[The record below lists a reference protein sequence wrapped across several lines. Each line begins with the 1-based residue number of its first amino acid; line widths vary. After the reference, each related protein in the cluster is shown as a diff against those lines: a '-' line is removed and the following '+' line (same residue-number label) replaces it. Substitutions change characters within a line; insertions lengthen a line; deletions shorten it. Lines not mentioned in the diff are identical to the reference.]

1 MYAFYMSLR
10 KPAGSQT
17 ENTFSIWRIRN
28 HNIGINLN
36 GNKLEN
42 VQRDTMNKKILKD
55 IELRE
60 IKEKVI
66 ADVKDRDSGNV
77 GIRDEDVDDRYEVIG
92 STSYTDADTSK
103 MYADQRQNVN
113 HTRSLDDIPIDERS
127 GDEFELV
134 REGNHNVSYDATGNN
149 IIMSHPSVNEKSK
162 TNSNPKNER
171 LIKLK
176 KKTMMLSVFCLETK
190 LLRLPKKLKLLV

>member
-103 MYADQRQNVN
+103 MYADQR
-113 HTRSLDDIPIDERS
+113 H
-127 GDEFELV
+127 
-134 REGNHNVSYDATGNN
+134 
-149 IIMSHPSVNEKSK
+149 KS
-162 TNSNPKNER
+162 
-171 LIKLK
+171 
-176 KKTMMLSVFCLETK
+176 
-190 LLRLPKKLKLLV
+190 